1 MISITN
7 ENENEVIE
15 QPLSYDKQ
23 CSINIVESLY
33 EKYADD
39 VYMHN
44 KLNNYFNNHL
54 STMFD
59 NMQLLR
65 DQRILR
71 IDELSCEQDIFIES
85 FLNNNQY
92 FYNSTTSNYF
102 FYDGLK
108 YILYN
113 EDDILHHV
121 LTSISR
127 GRNLMSWK
135 QKTKIN
141 IMKRIRDNAL
151 MNSIPESNTIQM
163 VINALYPVI
172 FETKNAVKYF
182 LTILG
187 DNILRKNTS
196 NIHFI
201 NQTAKNFMKNMNNI
215 SQMLIGSNISQTF
228 KFKYHDHTY
237 NNCRLVDV
245 NDCIKN
251 DSMWSSIINIYA
263 LDILCVSM
271 YYSNRYSNAD
281 YFITNVCNDTT
292 LENRAFFIKNIE
304 PSELINEFIDG
315 FIDIDASKT
324 IDLNKNATQITWK
337 NMQYLWRLFLDSKH
351 IPSII
356 FLHTL
361 KPMLINRLDTYY
373 NVDIDSF
380 IGICSKYIPSIHLFL
395 HFWNNAMINDN
406 NEDQLEIDEILSL
419 LRTWCDLNNECMP
432 SLTDKQ
438 LLDIIDYYI
447 PSVIIEDDKYIS
459 NIRCVLWNKSTDIIN
474 ALTTL
479 KNKLCTE
486 STILITELNPR
497 PLSPAIYKSI
507 SIYDAYQHYCKY
519 ITSSSTKLNSRNL
532 VVSKS
537 YFENFI
543 YYNLNEY
550 IIDDTFISP
559 EWYMYIT

>member
-141 IMKRIRDNAL
+141 IMKRIRDNTL